1 MHAVRRLQA
10 ALELAR
16 RAGYQVRMEWLDG
29 VSYPACRLGDRKLL
43 FVDLALDAQDQ
54 LEQVLAVLRDDAA
67 VPREPLLALLGAGDR
82 PAGRNRA
89 A

>member
-16 RAGYQVRMEWLDG
+16 RAGYQVRTEWLDG
-29 VSYPACRLGDRKLL
+29 VSYPACRLGRRKLL

-54 LEQVLAVLRDDAA
+54 LEQVLAALEDDPAVPPQELQALLAPDAA
-67 VPREPLLALLGAGDR
+67 PHR
-82 PAGRNRA
+82 PPQA

>member
-16 RAGYQVRMEWLDG
+16 RAGYQVRTEWLDG
-29 VSYPACRLGDRKLL
+29 VSYPACRLGSRKLL
-43 FVDLALDAQDQ
+43 FVDLALDVQDQ
-54 LEQVLAVLRDDAA
+54 LEQVLAVLQDDPA
-67 VPREPLLALLGAGDR
+67 VPSQELQMLLEA
-82 PAGRNRA
+82 PASGGQSSQA